1 MLEATFPGFFKIN
14 VDAAFS
20 QLTGKAAVGVVIRDW
35 KGVLQLTAWRIIF
48 HCRDA
53 EEAEAKACLE
63 GVHMALRWPGIPMI
77 LESDCQSVVS
87 KLRAT
92 GCDRSQ
98 LWQIIE
104 ETREVGGQLNRLQVI
119 KISRDQSFLT
129 YELALPLSLG
139 CLSVFS
145 LVF

>member
-1 MLEATFPGFFKIN
+1 M
-14 VDAAFS
+14 
-20 QLTGKAAVGVVIRDW
+20 IRDW

-119 KISRDQSFLT
+119 KISRDQNILT
-129 YELALPLSLG
+129 YELAQFAIKSRMYRCFFACFPEWVVSLS
-139 CLSVFS
+139 CKDIS
-145 LVF
+145 